1 MFVNGSRYRRPP
13 CLAGAGNPRRRQHGV
28 VLLVALIILVAMTLA
43 GVALIRS
50 VDTANV
56 IAGNL
61 AFHQAATN
69 AGERSTQLAMVDW
82 LAPGSAINSEA
93 LYDDKAEQGYIAS
106 RADPGAGASWEAFWN
121 ALPANTKKT
130 AAPAGGSCPSNA
142 DADIA
147 CNKVEYVIHRLCKTT
162 GKPNTVDNPCTQPPP
177 GASSGGGQGAGT
189 VGGNLASKQVYYRIT
204 TRIEGPRRTV
214 SYIQTIV
221 AI

>member
-1 MFVNGSRYRRPP
+1 MSNRPTRLPAGS
-13 CLAGAGNPRRRQHGV
+13 PRSRQDGV

-61 AFHQAATN
+61 AFHQSATN
-69 AGERSTQLAMVDW
+69 AGERSTQLAMINW
-82 LAPGSAINSEA
+82 LEPNSLPGMTT
-93 LYDDKAEQGYIAS
+93 LYDDKKTEQGYVAS
-106 RADPGAGASWEAFWN
+106 RVDPAAGVSWDSFWN
-121 ALPANTKKT
+121 AIPANEKHV
-130 AAPAGGSCPSNA
+130 AAPSGAACPADANA
-142 DADIA
+142 DTA
-147 CNKVEYVIHRLCKTT
+147 CNKVEYVIHRLCPAT
-162 GKPNTVDNPCTQPPP
+162 GKPNTLANPCTQPPP
-177 GASSGGGQGAGT
+177 SASGGGSQSAGGT
-189 VGGNLASKQVYYRIT
+189 GPAPSKQVYYRIT